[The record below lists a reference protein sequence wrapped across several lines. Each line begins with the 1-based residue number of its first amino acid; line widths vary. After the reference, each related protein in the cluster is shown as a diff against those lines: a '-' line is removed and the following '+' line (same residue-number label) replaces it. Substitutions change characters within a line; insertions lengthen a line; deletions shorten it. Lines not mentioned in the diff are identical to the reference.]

1 MKNSVFAV
9 LLLSIILLSVA
20 AVAQEGRY
28 VRKKLMPNFFIP
40 QSELERREVLPPFYY
55 EEPKPTPKPKAVQ
68 QQPQPEQEEMIE
80 VSSPQIETTT
90 VTSLPKPFNIDEA
103 IHSQY
108 QKYNNQDLARTP
120 EYQQKYN
127 DYIRDL
133 KFIAE
138 TGNYP
143 ENQTLNND
151 LAMMN
156 SNDRIIVGDT
166 FGIKP
171 LEPPLPEN
179 TQKIEILDVYPGVE
193 EENDDSSGN

>member
-28 VRKKLMPNFFIP
+28 VRKKLTPNFFIP

-55 EEPKPTPKPKAVQ
+55 EEPKPAPKPKAVQ

-138 TGNYP
+138 TVNYP

-171 LEPPLPEN
+171 PEPPLPEN

-193 EENDDSSGN
+193 EENDDSSDN

>member
-28 VRKKLMPNFFIP
+28 VRKKLTPNFFIP

-55 EEPKPTPKPKAVQ
+55 EEPKPAPKLKAVQ

-156 SNDRIIVGDT
+156 SNDRIIIGDT

-171 LEPPLPEN
+171 PEPPLPEN

>member
-28 VRKKLMPNFFIP
+28 VRKKLTPNFFIP

-55 EEPKPTPKPKAVQ
+55 EEPKPAPKPKAVQ
-68 QQPQPEQEEMIE
+68 QQPQPEEEMIE

-171 LEPPLPEN
+171 PEPPLPEN

-193 EENDDSSGN
+193 EENDDSSDN

>member
-28 VRKKLMPNFFIP
+28 VRRKLTPNFFIP

-55 EEPKPTPKPKAVQ
+55 EEPKPAPKPKAVQ

-171 LEPPLPEN
+171 PEPPLPEN

-193 EENDDSSGN
+193 EENDDSSDN

>member
-1 MKNSVFAV
+1 MKNFVFAV
-9 LLLSIILLSVA
+9 SALSLILLSG
-20 AVAQEGRY
+20 AVSAQEGRY
-28 VRKKLMPNFFIP
+28 VRKKLTPNFFIP
-40 QSELERREVLPPFYY
+40 QAELERREVLPPFYY
-55 EEPKPTPKPKAVQ
+55 EEPKPEPKPQAVPKQ
-68 QQPQPEQEEMIE
+68 MQPQEEEFTEI
-80 VSSPQIETTT
+80 SSPQIEPTT
-90 VTSLPKPFNIDEA
+90 VISLPEPFNIDKA

-108 QKYNNQDLARTP
+108 LNYNNQDLARTP

-143 ENQTLNND
+143 ENPVLNND

-156 SNDRIIVGDT
+156 SNDRIIVDNT

-171 LEPPLPEN
+171 PAPVLPEN
-179 TQKIEILDVYPGVE
+179 TQKIEVLGVYPAVE
-193 EENDDSSGN
+193 DDKALPSED

>member
-28 VRKKLMPNFFIP
+28 VRKKLTPNFFIP

-55 EEPKPTPKPKAVQ
+55 EEPKPAPKPKAVQ

-171 LEPPLPEN
+171 PEQPLPEN

>member
-1 MKNSVFAV
+1 MKNFVFAV
-9 LLLSIILLSVA
+9 LALSLILLSVA
-20 AVAQEGRY
+20 VSAQEGRY
-28 VRKKLMPNFFIP
+28 VRKKLAPNFFIP
-40 QSELERREVLPPFYY
+40 QAELEHREVLPPFYY
-55 EEPKPTPKPKAVQ
+55 EEPKPEPKPQAVPKQ
-68 QQPQPEQEEMIE
+68 TQPQEEE
-80 VSSPQIETTT
+80 FVETNSPQIELTT
-90 VTSLPKPFNIDEA
+90 VTPLPEPFNIDKA

-108 QKYNNQDLARTP
+108 LNYNNQDLERTP

-143 ENQTLNND
+143 ENPVLNND

-156 SNDRIIVGDT
+156 SNERIIVGDT

-171 LEPPLPEN
+171 PAPVLPEN
-179 TQKIEILDVYPGVE
+179 TQKIEVLGVYPAV
-193 EENDDSSGN
+193 DDEDSPED

>member
-28 VRKKLMPNFFIP
+28 VRKKLTPNFFIP

-55 EEPKPTPKPKAVQ
+55 EEPKPAPKPKAVQ
-68 QQPQPEQEEMIE
+68 QQPLPEEEMIE

-90 VTSLPKPFNIDEA
+90 VTSLPKPFNIDEV

-171 LEPPLPEN
+171 PEPPLPEN

>member
-28 VRKKLMPNFFIP
+28 VRKKLTPNFFIP

-55 EEPKPTPKPKAVQ
+55 EEPKPAPKPKAVQ

-171 LEPPLPEN
+171 PEPPLPEN

-193 EENDDSSGN
+193 EENDDSSDN

>member
-28 VRKKLMPNFFIP
+28 VRKKLTPNFFIP

-55 EEPKPTPKPKAVQ
+55 EEPKPAPKPKAVQ

-166 FGIKP
+166 FGIKAP
-171 LEPPLPEN
+171 EPPLPEN

-193 EENDDSSGN
+193 EENDDSSDN